1 VELQEWHRWWRL
13 RGARELRALLMDG
26 WDPIGVSSTPEAYDE
41 YYAYIGPLARRLRSG
56 ADASAVAEYLADVQ
70 TEQMG
75 LPMRPDE
82 LGDIADSVV
91 RWFAAEMAR
100 GD

>member
-1 VELQEWHRWWRL
+1 
-13 RGARELRALLMDG
+13 MDG

-41 YYAYIGPLARRLRSG
+41 YDAYIGPLARMLRSG

-70 TEQMG
+70 TKRMG
-75 LPMRPDE
+75 LPTRPYE

-91 RWFAAEMAR
+91 RWFAAEMGR